1 MYNVDII
8 ISVYNGEKYLKEQLN
23 SIFAQNYQKFKILI
37 RNNGS
42 TDNTDLI
49 INTYKKLYP
58 NKIFIDPC
66 KEQILPLYLSFS
78 SLLKYSSS
86 EYVMFS
92 DADDVWLNFK
102 IIKSLDEILKLE
114 NLHKP
119 GTPCLVF
126 TDLMIVDK
134 DLNLISKSMFNFQSL
149 KPNRM
154 KLNYLLSQDI
164 ACGNTF
170 IFNRALLNLIYP
182 IPFGA
187 GMHDIWTSLVAV
199 TLGKVSYLNESTIL
213 YRQHESNICGSN
225 SQYKRI
231 LYYFKNIKLINIK
244 INEKFL
250 LANSFLKNYNEI
262 LPFHEKNLIEL
273 FISIQK
279 VGFFKKR
286 YLIIKNKFFYN
297 TIVATCAFLIFV

>member
-1 MYNVDII
+1 MNNVEII
-8 ISVYNGEKYLKEQLN
+8 ISVYNGEKYLEDQLN
-23 SIFAQNYQKFKILI
+23 SIFSQTYQNFKIII

-42 TDNTDLI
+42 TDNTELI

-58 NKIFIDPC
+58 NKIFIDPS

-86 EYVMFS
+86 KYLMFS

-102 IIKSLDEILKLE
+102 IMKSLDEIKKLE
-114 NLHKP
+114 NIYNP
-119 GTPCLVF
+119 ETPCLVF
-126 TDLMIVDK
+126 TDLIIVDK
-134 DLNLISKSMFNFQSL
+134 NLNLISKSMFHFQSL

-154 KLNYLLSQDI
+154 KINYLLSQDI

-199 TLGKVSYLNESTIL
+199 TLGKVSYLNQSTIL
-213 YRQHESNICGSN
+213 YRQHENNICGSN

-231 LYYFKNIKLINIK
+231 LYYFKNFYLINNK
-244 INEKFL
+244 INEKFH
-250 LANSFLKNYNEI
+250 LANTFLTYYNKI
-262 LPFHEKNLIEL
+262 LPIHERNLIEL
-273 FISIQK
+273 FISIEK

-286 YLIIKNKFFYN
+286 YLIIKNKYFYN
-297 TIVATCAFLIFV
+297 TVIATCAFLIFV